1 VNGTTRTIATI
12 VLAGIW
18 INASEFFRNQVLLL
32 GRWKDHYDSLGL
44 AFPADPKN
52 AAAWVVWG
60 FVFAVVVY
68 AISRRFDLATTTL
81 LGWITAFVMMWLVT
95 WNLDVLPLG
104 ILWFAVPLS
113 LLEAFVAALICRKL
127 APAETASSTAT

>member
-1 VNGTTRTIATI
+1 MNGATRAIVTI
-12 VLAGIW
+12 VLTGIW

-32 GRWKDHYDSLGL
+32 GRWEDHFDSLGL
-44 AFPADPKN
+44 TFPADPKN
-52 AAAWVVWG
+52 AAVWVGWG

-81 LGWITAFVMMWLVT
+81 LGWTTAFVMMWLVT

-113 LLEAFVAALICRKL
+113 LFEAFVAALICRKL
-127 APAETASSTAT
+127 APASATGA